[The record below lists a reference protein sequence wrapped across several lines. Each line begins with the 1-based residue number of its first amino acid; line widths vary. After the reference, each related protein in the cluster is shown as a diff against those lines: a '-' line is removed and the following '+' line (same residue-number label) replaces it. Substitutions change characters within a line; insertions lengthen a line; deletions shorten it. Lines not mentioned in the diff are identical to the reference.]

1 MNNNPLADFK
11 VNTKLL
17 DRPLYY
23 RKSIDII
30 CDKQKEL
37 DDDGHQ
43 TKFYEL
49 RSKIKLITG
58 DDIIIDKDKFE
69 PHLISIRMGN
79 RGKPIRYYKE
89 QVKTEY
95 ILSNICIC
103 SCCLC
108 SKLFIVHNKTKD
120 IYLAVGSVC
129 IERFIKGFAKRV
141 EYHGRNGA
149 CKYCKKELIM
159 KGDNKNSNK
168 NLKERGICKKCCVK
182 EIIQL
187 NISYDEKDYYKIKY
201 KTKWNADNKFWYWQG
216 DRDNIPYELKNKIA
230 N

>member
-23 RKSIDII
+23 RKSVDII

-49 RSKIKLITG
+49 RNKIKLITG

-69 PHLISIRMGN
+69 PHLISVRMDN
-79 RGKPIRYYKE
+79 RGKPIRYYKD

-108 SKLFIVHNKTKD
+108 SKLYIVHNLTKD

-141 EYHGRNGA
+141 EYHGRNGE
-149 CKYCKKELIM
+149 CKYCKKELIIN
-159 KGDNKNSNK
+159 GDNKNSTRE
-168 NLKERGICKKCCVK
+168 LKKRGICKKCCVK

-187 NISYDEKDYYKIKY
+187 KISYGEKDIYKKY
-201 KTKWNADNKFWYWQG
+201 GTKWNADNKFWYWEG
-216 DRDNIPYELKNKIA
+216 DRDNIPDELKNKIA

>member
-49 RSKIKLITG
+49 RSKIKLITD
-58 DDIIIDKDKFE
+58 DDIIKDKDKFE
-69 PHLISIRMGN
+69 PHLIIVRMVDK
-79 RGKPIRYYKE
+79 GKPVRYYKD
-89 QVKTEY
+89 VK
-95 ILSNICIC
+95 INNLSNICIC

-108 SKLFIVHNKTKD
+108 SKLYIVHNLTKD

-141 EYHGRNGA
+141 EYHGRNGE
-149 CKYCKKELIM
+149 CKYCKKELIIN
-159 KGDNKNSNK
+159 GDNKNSTRE
-168 NLKERGICKKCCVK
+168 LKKRGICKKCCVK

-187 NISYDEKDYYKIKY
+187 NISYGEKDIYKKY
-201 KTKWNADNKFWYWQG
+201 GTKWNADNKFWYWEG
-216 DRDNIPYELKNKIA
+216 DRDNIPDELKNKIA

>member
-49 RSKIKLITG
+49 RNKIKLITG

-69 PHLISIRMGN
+69 PHLISVRMDN
-79 RGKPIRYYKE
+79 RGKPIRYYKD

-108 SKLFIVHNKTKD
+108 SKLYIVHNLTKD

-141 EYHGRNGA
+141 EYHGRNGE
-149 CKYCKKELIM
+149 CKYCKKELIIN
-159 KGDNKNSNK
+159 GDNKNSTRE
-168 NLKERGICKKCCVK
+168 LKKRGICKKCCVK

-187 NISYDEKDYYKIKY
+187 NISYGEKDIYKKY
-201 KTKWNADNKFWYWQG
+201 GTKWNADNKFWYWEG
-216 DRDNIPYELKNKIA
+216 DRDNIPDELKNKIA